1 MENIVQTIGNYT
13 DNNLIISL
21 LIGGSACLI
30 WGIYKYT
37 TYKTWSSQDGKNVKF
52 DKDVHNNDGT
62 TTITKFE
69 DDVDSVVESDS
80 DSDTSTIIG
89 DNSQGSSVSQLT
101 DPIDD

>member
-37 TYKTWSSQDGKNVKF
+37 TYKT
-52 DKDVHNNDGT
+52 
-62 TTITKFE
+62 
-69 DDVDSVVESDS
+69 
-80 DSDTSTIIG
+80 
-89 DNSQGSSVSQLT
+89 
-101 DPIDD
+101 